1 MFTQKDFLEFA
12 FQEAVENVNIG
23 ALKKDEII
31 DVIKT
36 GMQTYAEKNNQKFT
50 PEEIE
55 EKIASGLKE
64 MKAAGK
70 DFGLMDWM
78 MK

>member
-12 FQEAVENVNIG
+12 FQEAVGNVNI
-23 ALKKDEII
+23 ASLKETEII

-36 GMQTYAEKNNQKFT
+36 GMKSYAAKNNQTFT
-50 PEEIE
+50 MEEIE
-55 EKIASGLKE
+55 KKIAEGLKE
-64 MKAAGK
+64 MNIAGK
-70 DFGLMDWM
+70 DFSFMNWI